1 MSQDLHCT
9 KRFTYCEDTE
19 LHPHTKKIIPAID
32 EKTLIRRGIPD
43 SVRQVILNN
52 SNMTFDP
59 NDEKLTL
66 GLNNYYISENKTLR
80 KWLKGDR
87 IHFDWIKDH
96 FVISKLEF
104 E

>member
-32 EKTLIRRGIPD
+32 EKTLIRRVIPD

-52 SNMTFDP
+52 SND
-59 NDEKLTL
+59 
-66 GLNNYYISENKTLR
+66 I
-80 KWLKGDR
+80 
-87 IHFDWIKDH
+87 
-96 FVISKLEF
+96 
-104 E
+104 